1 MTCMKNSATNSF
13 KAHGFKFRASVKIY
27 SSYIHYAYPCFPRW
41 VQQASDAI
49 ALIFVADISAFD
61 AVIDREQGLTRL
73 HEALLMFRSV
83 WNTDSPSGT
92 VGTVAGGV
100 PGGGP
105 GGRHGISRSV
115 ILFLNKARHLCTF
128 ITGGRRITVSDV
140 DYLAPAFFR
149 KVFLEHKY
157 AGKV

>member
-1 MTCMKNSATNSF
+1 MRVVKDR
-13 KAHGFKFRASVKIY
+13 GFFLNEKQFSRL
-27 SSYIHYAYPCFPRW
+27 

-61 AVIDREQGLTRL
+61 AVIDRDQGLTRL

-83 WNTDSPSGT
+83 WNTDCPGGT
-92 VGTVAGGV
+92 VGSGGGA

-115 ILFLNKARHLCTF
+115 ILFLNKV
-128 ITGGRRITVSDV
+128 RIE
-140 DYLAPAFFR
+140 R
-149 KVFLEHKY
+149 
-157 AGKV
+157 